1 MSPSWKTPGCR
12 RWNCWSPCRPSWKH
26 CRERGGEVMDMLGL
40 PVSAYW
46 LEPLLVGAQILLILL
61 AGYVLQRIV
70 GGFLTGLGE
79 RYPLPPE
86 LLVPVRGGLRWLI
99 MGSAF
104 VLVLGRLG
112 VSATVLWT
120 ALSGFVAVAAVAFF
134 AMWSVLSN
142 LLCAILIFTIG
153 PFRIGDMVELVD
165 TLDKPGVKGR
175 VVAINLMF
183 TTLIETPEAGGALVQ
198 VPNSQFFQKSVRRW
212 RGSDLFPQM
221 VVAKQPDEQD

>member
-1 MSPSWKTPGCR
+1 MEELRSLLPGQ
-12 RWNCWSPCRPSWKH
+12 W
-26 CRERGGEVMDMLGL
+26 MDAFWLGL
-40 PVSAYW
+40 
-46 LEPLLVGAQILLILL
+46 QILLILAL
-61 AGYVLQRIV
+61 AFVLQRV
-70 GGFLTGLGE
+70 VARTLSRLGQ

-99 MGSAF
+99 MGSALLF
-104 VLVLGRLG
+104 VLERMG

-134 AMWSVLSN
+134 AIWSVLSN
-142 LLCAILIFTIG
+142 LLCAVLIFTVG

-175 VVAINLMF
+175 VIAINLLY
-183 TTLIETPEAGGALVQ
+183 TTLMETPEAGGALVQ

-212 RGSDLFPQM
+212 RGTEVQGANNGTSAETD
-221 VVAKQPDEQD
+221 